1 MQRSRVGVSSIFTVI
16 LYISSDYVA
25 PIRGNLLLNE
35 LYDESG
41 CGWEKDEQK
50 LRVFETDPKL

>member
-1 MQRSRVGVSSIFTVI
+1 MA
-16 LYISSDYVA
+16 DA
-25 PIRGNLLLNE
+25 PRHSLLLNE

-41 CGWEKDEQK
+41 CGWEKDEQE